1 MASQQ
6 MLAYRAPPLAAAV
19 VLLVGLSGCSPAV
32 EPPAP
37 AKPPR
42 PVSTLTLTQTRPGVT
57 AEVAGSVVSWKTEQI
72 GFEVG
77 GRVRRVIEP
86 NETVEGRVVAN
97 HHKGKLLSP
106 GTPLAELDDE
116 RFQIAVQSARAGI
129 EIIRRQIEAVQID
142 IAQRLPAEISAAE
155 AERQRAELDL
165 GRHRALVAKSATTQ
179 SQLDQA
185 EAAMATTE
193 ANLARSKA
201 ELASRQAELRSLEAQ
216 ALQAEQRLAD
226 EQRNLENTVL
236 YSSFPGQVAAT
247 HIAPG
252 SYVQPGDPA
261 VTVQLMDPVLIEFE
275 LSAEASRGFQHGD
288 SLRVRTIDQNKQ
300 PHELYASVYMT
311 DAAADPQ
318 TRTFTVRLFARNQ
331 RMQMAPPPGFE
342 GKQIARTTDLLP
354 LNLGPVLS
362 GSEQLFAEEESIH
375 HDDEGAF
382 LWKAVNRRLG
392 EVAHGNNRLLEV
404 EKLRIDAG
412 SVSVPFLGNWNF
424 TPVSVRSDQDFDPE
438 RDLIA
443 GKLIVEEGD
452 ADSWNGKWM
461 LYDRG
466 GWLLRP
472 GELVQVE
479 LSAHASAPGFYVPMN
494 AIRHE
499 SGKTY
504 VFVIDAAASDQPLA
518 RRVDVSVA
526 PADAVLSSQAP
537 LERIE
542 PLQPDALVA
551 GMQLVM
557 RGAHYLT
564 DGDAV
569 VVINKSR
576 AER

>member
-1 MASQQ
+1 MAFQQ
-6 MLAYRAPPLAAAV
+6 MLACRAPWLAAAV
-19 VLLVGLSGCSPAV
+19 FFLVGLSGCAPAV

-37 AKPPR
+37 SKPPR

-57 AEVAGSVVSWKTEQI
+57 SEVTGSVVSWKTERI
-72 GFEVG
+72 GFEVS

-86 NETVEGRVVAN
+86 TEAIRGRLVAN
-97 HHKGKLLSP
+97 NGEGKLLSP

-129 EIIRRQIEAVQID
+129 EVIRRQIEAVRID
-142 IAQRLPAEISAAE
+142 IDQRLPAEIAAAE
-155 AERQRAELDL
+155 AERKRAKLDL
-165 GRHRALVAKSATTQ
+165 DRHRALVVKSATTQ

-193 ANLARSKA
+193 ANLTRSKA
-201 ELASRQAELRSLEAQ
+201 ELASRKTELRSLEAQ
-216 ALQAEQRLAD
+216 ALQAEHRMAD
-226 EQRNLENTVL
+226 AQRNLENTVL

-247 HIAPG
+247 HVAPG

-275 LSAEASRGFQHGD
+275 LSAEASRSFQHGD
-288 SLRVRTIDQNKQ
+288 SLRVRTIDQNMQ

-318 TRTFTVRLFARNQ
+318 TRTFTVRLFARNPRAQ
-331 RMQMAPPPGFE
+331 VAPPPELE
-342 GKQIARTTDLLP
+342 GKPLARTTDLLP

-362 GSEQLFAEEESIH
+362 GDEQLFAEQESIH
-375 HDDEGAF
+375 HDAEGAF

-392 EVAHGNNRLLEV
+392 EVSGGNKHVLAV

-424 TPVSVRSDQDFDPE
+424 VPVSVRSNQDFDPE

-443 GKLIVEEGD
+443 GKLIVDHGA
-452 ADSWNGKWM
+452 ADSWNGNRM

-479 LSAHASAPGFYVPMN
+479 LSAQASQPGFYVPMN
-494 AIRHE
+494 VIRHE

-504 VFVIDAAASDQPLA
+504 VFVIDAALPDQPVA
-518 RRVDVSVA
+518 RRVDVNVA
-526 PADAVLSSQAP
+526 PADAVLSPHTP

-542 PLQPDALVA
+542 PLEPGALAEGMHLVA
-551 GMQLVM
+551 

-564 DGDAV
+564 DGDSV
-569 VVINKSR
+569 VVINKSG